1 MVITVTSLKLRRLWD
16 VFKMYYLSFHVV
28 AQTKQQKDFVSMKNT
43 GFGYWHYTLSVW
55 ESEEAVKQFART
67 GAHLNAMKQSRNL
80 ASEISTYTFQSE
92 QIPNWKEAKQ
102 LLVENGK
109 RLSF

>member
-1 MVITVTSLKLRRLWD
+1 
-16 VFKMYYLSFHVV
+16 MYYLSFHIV
-28 AQTKQQKDFVSMKNT
+28 AQTKRQQGFISMKNT

-55 ESEEAVKQFART
+55 QSEAEIRQFART

-102 LLVENGK
+102 LLWDNGK